1 MTFSKILG
9 KYDKLGLLC
18 LQEEFII
25 FTTQVPRA
33 KWIISF
39 VWNGG

>member
-9 KYDKLGLLC
+9 KYDKLRLFC

-25 FTTQVPRA
+25 LTTQVPWA

-39 VWNGG
+39 VWNEG